1 MQPISNV
8 LRTKNTSYH
17 FAFLPF
23 LFGLACLLLTQFSFA
38 QVDTLKPKKVFVN
51 ESDFESIITYEA
63 RDSMYSDFKKKQ
75 IHLFGEAHL
84 SYEGVDMRADYIL
97 IDLGKNEVLA
107 THTLDSNNNRIG
119 EPIFVDNGD
128 TIKAGSIRYN
138 FDTKK
143 GYIQE
148 VTIKQQDYYLSME
161 VAKRQANEEVHFVR
175 GKFTTCN
182 LKEPHYHFFLS
193 KAVLVPEKRIV
204 TGPMN
209 LWIMGVPTPLGLP
222 FAILPQQK
230 ERDKPHGVVMPK
242 ISLFSVYGMGVQDLG
257 YYIPINDHWQTT
269 AFGTV
274 FSRGSFGVANQTN
287 YNYRYRF
294 NGNFKIG
301 YDRFRYGWPDS
312 SIVST
317 TSFDW
322 THIQDS
328 KSNPN
333 WNFNAS
339 VHFNSNSTNKQTL
352 NVQNNNYF
360 NNTLNS
366 DIRLSRKFGSRP
378 ISADMKLSMRQNS
391 TSKMVDLTSPIVNFQ
406 TTSRIFPFKRVNK
419 IVGFNYTAEIQNR
432 SSFKDRYLTNSN
444 FDSIAGQF
452 RSGANHKISMQ
463 SSFGILKNRIRFAPS
478 ANYAQFYNFQSI
490 EKTIDTVTNKAVID
504 TLNQGGFTHTF
515 NAAVS
520 MTSTLYSYY
529 RFVGKKQTLL
539 RHVLTPT
546 VAFSYAPAIQ
556 QGIQSYAD
564 TNGLVYRYSRFERSI
579 YSENLNS
586 SSGRIVIGIN
596 NSFELKQKSDK
607 DTVTGFKKT
616 RIIDNFFLNTDYDLF
631 KDSMNWSDLSMRL
644 VINPI
649 QSFNMTFNAIHSW
662 YAWDDSTGKTL
673 GIYARNN
680 GQGIGR
686 IKAFSVATTWTLAPK
701 KYRDEIQDQ
710 RSQLM
715 NSWNPQYQRWLL
727 SPNDIVLFNVPW
739 SLTFTYNFGI
749 SILENTS
756 TYQNRPYGTNNT
768 LDISGDFS
776 ITENWKITSRMM
788 LDIKNSVINNLNI
801 TLNRNLHCWTATMIW
816 IPIGTNKSFSIG
828 LRGSAAALQNLNL
841 NIRRPPIVL

>member
-1 MQPISNV
+1 M
-8 LRTKNTSYH
+8 RTKNTSFH
-17 FAFLPF
+17 SAALPF
-23 LFGLACLLLTQFSFA
+23 FIGLACVLLTHFSFA
-38 QVDTLKPKKVFVN
+38 QDSIKPKKVFVN
-51 ESDFESIITYEA
+51 ESDFESVINYSA

-84 SYEGVDMRADYIL
+84 YYEGIDMKSDYIL

-148 VTIKQQDYYLSME
+148 VTIKQQDYYLSMD

-175 GKFTTCN
+175 GKFTTCD

-242 ISLFSVYGMGVQDLG
+242 ISLFSVYGMGIQDLG

-269 AFGTV
+269 AFGTL

-312 SIVST
+312 SILNT
-317 TSFDW
+317 TTFDW
-322 THIQDS
+322 THIQDP

-333 WNFNAS
+333 WNFNAG

-366 DIRLSRKFGSRP
+366 DIRLTRKFGSKP

-406 TTSRIFPFKRVNK
+406 TTSRIFPFKRINK
-419 IVGFNYTAEIQNR
+419 VVGLNYTAELQNR
-432 SSFKDRYLTNSN
+432 STFRDRFLSN
-444 FDSIAGQF
+444 GDFDSISDQF
-452 RSGANHKISMQ
+452 RSGANHKISLQ

-478 ANYAQFYNFQSI
+478 ANYNQFYNFQTINKS
-490 EKTIDTVTNKAVID
+490 IDTVTNKLLVD
-504 TLNQGGFTHTF
+504 TIGQGGFTHNF
-515 NAAVS
+515 NASVS

-529 RFVGKKQTLL
+529 RFIGKKQTLL

-546 VAFSYAPAIQ
+546 VAFSYAPGIQ
-556 QGIQSYAD
+556 QGIESYTD
-564 TNGLVYRYSRFERSI
+564 TNANVYRYSRFERSI
-579 YSENLNS
+579 YSENLNG
-586 SSGRIVIGIN
+586 SSGRIVIGVN
-596 NSFELKQKSDK
+596 NSFELKQKSAK
-607 DTVTGFKKT
+607 DTITGFKKT
-616 RIIDNFFLNTDYDLF
+616 RIIDNFFLNTDYDFF
-631 KDSMNWSDLSMRL
+631 KDSMNWNDLSMRL

-649 QSFNMTFNAIHSW
+649 ESFNMTFNAVHSW
-662 YAWDDSTGKTL
+662 YAWNDTTGKTL
-673 GIYARNN
+673 GSYASKN

-686 IKAFSVATTWTLAPK
+686 IKAFTVATTWTLAPK
-701 KYRDEIQDQ
+701 KYRDLINQK
-710 RSQLM
+710 RSELL

-727 SPNDIVLFNVPW
+727 SPNDVVLYNVPW
-739 SLTFTYNFGI
+739 SLTFTYNFGL
-749 SILENTS
+749 SILENTP

-828 LRGSAAALQNLNL
+828 LRGSAAALQSLNL

>member
-1 MQPISNV
+1 M
-8 LRTKNTSYH
+8 RTKNTSFH
-17 FAFLPF
+17 SAVLPF
-23 LFGLACLLLTQFSFA
+23 FIGLACVLLTHFSFA
-38 QVDTLKPKKVFVN
+38 QDSIKPKKVFVN
-51 ESDFESIITYEA
+51 ESDFESVINYSA

-84 SYEGVDMRADYIL
+84 NYEGIDMKSDYIL

-107 THTLDSNNNRIG
+107 THTLDSNNNRVG

-148 VTIKQQDYYLSME
+148 VTIKQQDYYLSMD

-175 GKFTTCN
+175 GKFTTCD

-269 AFGTV
+269 AFGTL

-312 SIVST
+312 SILNT
-317 TSFDW
+317 TTFDW
-322 THIQDS
+322 THIQDP

-333 WNFNAS
+333 WNFNAG

-366 DIRLSRKFGSRP
+366 DVRLTRKFGSKP

-391 TSKMVDLTSPIVNFQ
+391 NTRTVDLTSPIVNFQ
-406 TTSRIFPFKRVNK
+406 TTSRIFPFKRINK
-419 IVGFNYTAEIQNR
+419 VVGLNYTAELQNR
-432 SSFKDRYLTNSN
+432 STFRDRFLSN
-444 FDSIAGQF
+444 GDFDSISDQF
-452 RSGANHKISMQ
+452 RSGANHKINLQ

-478 ANYAQFYNFQSI
+478 ANYAQFYNFQTINKS
-490 EKTIDTVTNKAVID
+490 IDTVTNKLLVD
-504 TLNQGGFTHTF
+504 TIGQGGFTHNF
-515 NAAVS
+515 NASVS

-529 RFVGKKQTLL
+529 RFIGKKQTLL

-546 VAFSYAPAIQ
+546 VAFSYAPSIQ
-556 QGIQSYAD
+556 QGIESYTD
-564 TNGLVYRYSRFERSI
+564 TNANVFRYSRFERSI
-579 YSENLNS
+579 YSENLNG

-596 NSFELKQKSDK
+596 NSFELKQKSAK
-607 DTVTGFKKT
+607 DTITGFKKT
-616 RIIDNFFLNTDYDLF
+616 RIIDNFFLNTDYDFF

-649 QSFNMTFNAIHSW
+649 ESFNMTFNAVHSW
-662 YAWDDSTGKTL
+662 YAWNDITGKTL
-673 GIYARNN
+673 GIYASKN

-686 IKAFSVATTWTLAPK
+686 IKAFTVATTWTLAPK
-701 KYRDEIQDQ
+701 KYRDLINQK
-710 RSQLM
+710 RSELL
-715 NSWNPQYQRWLL
+715 NSWNPLYQRWLL
-727 SPNDIVLFNVPW
+727 SPNDVVLYNVPW
-739 SLTFTYNFGI
+739 SLTFTYNFGL
-749 SILENTS
+749 SILENTP